1 MRNRDFS
8 PSDVGAFIRSK
19 RFEYNYSQSDLAKL
33 LGISKIAVSN
43 WENGQAAPDV
53 KYWIPL
59 SNILGISIDELLF
72 PNVEFGADNYNH
84 ITDQFQKI
92 SNPDF
97 KNQALINKLID
108 LFIENK
114 KEITDLIYQYRE
126 SHNDDLVEKILKSN
140 KFGFSIFC
148 SDFPLKLKDIKN
160 HKPTLTVEDVLVT
173 VWLTDIGQYVENDFV
188 KNDLQLAFC
197 VSDDPFWEAV
207 LKYGPEGISD
217 TPKLRIAILNFIFL
231 RGGEDLFK
239 KYLSTFS
246 QAYRDTLIRRYYNR
260 YINKE
265 KLDIFEIRVLQMLLR
280 SGCKYY
286 VGKENK
292 THEIWERVAVDI

>member
-8 PSDVGAFIRSK
+8 PSDVGAFLRRK

-43 WENGQAAPDV
+43 WENGQAVPDV

-72 PNVEFGADNYNH
+72 PNVESESDKYSH

-92 SNPDF
+92 SNVDF
-97 KNQALINKLID
+97 KDQTLIKKLID

-114 KEITDLIYQYRE
+114 KEIANLIYQYKDSR
-126 SHNDDLVEKILKSN
+126 DDNLADKILKSN
-140 KFGFSIFC
+140 KFGFCFFC
-148 SDFPLKLKDIKN
+148 SDFSLSLNDIK
-160 HKPTLTVEDVLVT
+160 KYKYSLPVEDILTT
-173 VWLTDIGQYVENDFV
+173 VWIADIEQYIENDFG
-188 KNDLQLAFC
+188 KNDIRLAFC
-197 VSDDPFWEAV
+197 VLDDPLWETIS
-207 LKYGPEGISD
+207 KYGPNSISN
-217 TPKLRIAILNFIFL
+217 TPQLRTAILNFIFL
-231 RGGEDLFK
+231 KGGEDLFK

-246 QAYRDTLIRRYYNR
+246 QAYRNALIRRYYTR
-260 YINKE
+260 YLNKE
-265 KLDIFEIRVLQMLLR
+265 KLDVFEIRVLQMLLR

-286 VGKENK
+286 VGNENK